1 MKKYQLSD
9 DEINDIVDRELPD
22 EEFFQDG
29 ELDLRQALKNLVW
42 LVEDRRISRITF
54 DYYMKEYTGKTI
66 PHKGL
71 INESY

>member
-9 DEINDIVDRELPD
+9 EEISDIADRELPD

-29 ELDLRQALKNLVW
+29 EIDLRQALKNLVW

-54 DYYMKEYTGKTI
+54 DYYMKEYTYRTYK
-66 PHKGL
+66 
-71 INESY
+71 

>member
-9 DEINDIVDRELPD
+9 EEISDIADRELPD

-29 ELDLRQALKNLVW
+29 EIDLRQALKNLVW

-54 DYYMKEYTGKTI
+54 DYYMKEYT
-66 PHKGL
+66 
-71 INESY
+71 

>member
-9 DEINDIVDRELPD
+9 GEISDIADRELPD

-29 ELDLRQALKNLVW
+29 EIDLRQALKNLVW

-54 DYYMKEYTGKTI
+54 DYYMKEYT
-66 PHKGL
+66 
-71 INESY
+71 